1 MRILQL
7 INRVPW
13 PLKDGGSIMY
23 YNYIKGYKDAGC
35 DVTIAAFNTTKHYVE
50 HIPAELT
57 SIARIHTVNLD
68 NRVKV
73 VPAFLNL
80 FSSNSYN
87 IERFISKEFE
97 QLLIGLLSKNSYDI
111 IVCESLFMAAY
122 TNTLRSNSNALIVL
136 RQHNVEHEIWQT
148 LANGESNFIK
158 KWYLNLLANRLKK
171 YEQNI
176 LPAFDALSVV
186 TQNDKYVFEQMGF
199 TKSIH
204 IAPLGIDL
212 IKSNTEPKPQSLF
225 HIGSMEW
232 EPNKEAI
239 TWFVDSVWP
248 KVHQQF
254 PQASLQLAGRK
265 LTQQFPL
272 SYSQGITIKGE
283 VDDAIQFM
291 LNNQIMIV
299 PLLSGSGIR
308 VKILEGMAAGKAII
322 STTLGAQG
330 IQYTNGKNI
339 LIANTEN
346 EFYQCVEQLLNN
358 PLLCKTLGA
367 EAQKLI
373 EKEYS
378 NTKVIG
384 EVLNF
389 YKEQINLKQ
398 TIV

>member
-35 DVTIAAFNTTKHYVE
+35 DVTIATFNTTKHYVE
-50 HIPAELT
+50 QIPAELT
-57 SIARIHTVNLD
+57 SIAKIHTVNLD
-68 NRVKV
+68 NRVKAI
-73 VPAFLNL
+73 PAFLNL

-87 IERFISKEFE
+87 IVRFISKEFE
-97 QLLIGLLSKNSYDI
+97 QLLIDLLSKNTYDV

-122 TNTLRSNSNALIVL
+122 INVLRNNSNTLIVL

-148 LANGESNFIK
+148 LANGESNFVK

-186 TQNDKYVFEQMGF
+186 TQNDKHVFEQMGF
-199 TKSIH
+199 TKSLH
-204 IAPLGIDL
+204 VAPLGIDL

-283 VDDAIQFM
+283 VDNATQFM

-339 LIANTEN
+339 LIADTEN